1 MDDASRFVQSGEIRW
16 RAGGCKKEEKNMTA
30 RTKKRVK
37 KAKNIMTE
45 LEPISIERG
54 QVLHITLNGQ
64 VKLELRVTPLGQPEI
79 FCDHTQI
86 VRLFRDWYQPNETC

>member
-1 MDDASRFVQSGEIRW
+1 M
-16 RAGGCKKEEKNMTA
+16 AGNKTVVNKREKNMVP
-30 RTKKRVK
+30 RKKKRTS
-37 KAKNIMTE
+37 KAKDIMTE
-45 LEPISIERG
+45 LNPISIENG
-54 QVLHITLNGQ
+54 QVLHVTLNGQ